1 MKKNYKLAVL
11 MGLVGIGVLLL
22 SACTIVISGPALVSY
37 DGNNATG
44 GSIPVGPT
52 LYTVGDHVTIMDN
65 TGNLVKNGSVFV
77 GWNTNPDGSGTWYYP
92 GDMMYIR
99 SSSVT
104 LYAQWMPWNAI
115 PGTWYLTYQW
125 DNMSSSSTSHWYIH
139 GSKADQADW
148 TFYDDQGASGRWLI
162 SKNTIEFHY
171 QNGSSYIFSFLGSN
185 YISSDN
191 RWGHMQ
197 GTMRGYAGSTLHTG
211 TWSATQLGNVVTSMA
226 RSVLEPGSIT
236 PSGEVVK

>member
-92 GDMMYIR
+92 NSTMYI
-99 SSSVT
+99 SSYRVI

-115 PGTWYLTYQW
+115 PGTWDLTYTW
-125 DNMSSSSTSHWYIH
+125 DDGIERYAVWTINND
-139 GSKADQADW
+139 K
-148 TFYDDQGASGRWLI
+148 TFYDDQSASGTWSI
-162 SKNTIEFHY
+162 SVNTIEFHY
-171 QNGSSYIFSFLGSN
+171 QNGISYIFSFLGSN

-226 RSVLEPGSIT
+226 RSVLESGSIT

>member
-65 TGNLVKNGSVFV
+65 TGNLVKTGSVFV
-77 GWNTNPDGSGTWYYP
+77 GWNTNLDGSGTWYYP
-92 GDMMYIR
+92 GDTMSIS

-115 PGTWYLTYQW
+115 PGTWNLTYRW
-125 DNMSSSSTSHWYIH
+125 DNMPLAARAYWYID
-139 GSKADQADW
+139 SDW
-148 TFYDDQGASGRWLI
+148 TFEDSEGYSGSWDIQGNMIR
-162 SKNTIEFHY
+162 FHY
-171 QNGSSYIFSFLGSN
+171 QNSVSYVLSFLGAN

-191 RWGHMQ
+191 HW
-197 GTMRGYAGSTLHTG
+197 GTMRGTMTG
-211 TWSATQLGNVVTSMA
+211 YDRSYVYRTGVWSATQVDNVVTAMA

>member
-22 SACTIVISGPALVSY
+22 SACTIVISGYAYVTYKANGASAGTP
-37 DGNNATG
+37 
-44 GSIPVGPT
+44 PVDAT
-52 LYTVGDHVTIMDN
+52 LYTVGDPVTIMDN

-92 GDMMYIR
+92 NSTMYI
-99 SSSVT
+99 SSYRVI

-115 PGTWYLTYQW
+115 PGTWDLTYTW
-125 DNMSSSSTSHWYIH
+125 DDGIERYAVWTINND
-139 GSKADQADW
+139 K
-148 TFYDDQGASGRWLI
+148 TFYDDQRGHGLWDI
-162 SKNTIEFHY
+162 SVNTIQLFY
-171 QNGSSYIFSFLGSN
+171 SNGTSYVFPYPYEGTNYLGN
-185 YISSDN
+185 ARGLDF
-191 RWGHMQ
+191 MF
-197 GTMRGYAGSTLHTG
+197 GTMAAPLSGSYQPQGDWHAERDTTG
-211 TWSATQLGNVVTSMA
+211 VYSQGA